1 LKSLSETART
11 MIEELILSG
20 ELVVGTKV
28 TERDLAEKLD
38 MSRVPVR
45 EAIKDLLTVGLLGRV
60 GTRGVIVRKLDTDE
74 IKEIYA
80 IRMIL
85 EARAARLASERITQQ
100 SLQTL
105 QQLHQDMR
113 EAFKEEDYASYYG
126 LNLKFH
132 KEIHQAAHTPRLIE
146 IIAMVMKESL
156 LLHSRGLVDRENL
169 QTSLAEHQN
178 LLDALISRDSELAEI
193 YMRRHI
199 QSGLKR
205 LHLDDESNESDEL
218 N

>member
-1 LKSLSETART
+1 MKSLSESART

-20 ELVVGTKV
+20 ELVAGTKV
-28 TERDLAEKLD
+28 TERDLAERLD

-45 EAIKDLLTVGLLGRV
+45 EAIKGLLTVGLLGRV

-74 IKEIYA
+74 IREIYA

-113 EAFKEEDYASYYG
+113 EAFKEDDYSSYYE

-132 KEIHQAAHTPRLIE
+132 KEIHLAAHTPRLIKF
-146 IIAMVMKESL
+146 IDMVMKESL
-156 LLHSRGLVDRENL
+156 LLRSRGLVDRENL
-169 QTSLAEHQN
+169 EISLAEHQN
-178 LLDALISRDSELAEI
+178 LLDALIDRDAELAEI

-199 QSGLKR
+199 HRGLKR
-205 LHLDDESNESDEL
+205 LHLDDENDEL
-218 N
+218 M